1 MCLPQPG
8 LISQGLR
15 FSGPPDWP
23 GLHWVQRVQVEC
35 LLSQR
40 RCVLVLVYQAVQV
53 KVGEAPV
60 PEKNVIDQ
68 ICSKAEP
75 PELFGKV
82 VGVLRQE
89 GVDVFP
95 AQFGTLWRLL
105 LRPVFI
111 VMARVALEG
120 LWDSFALLVVTT
132 KALLSAVALTWIS
145 KLLEFGL
152 VKNHFQWSMFNIS
165 TTTSSCSR

>member
-75 PELFGKV
+75 PELVGKV
-82 VGVLRQE
+82 DGVLRQE
-89 GVDVFP
+89 GADVFP

-105 LRPVFI
+105 HAEAGIHCDGKGGPGGFVGQLRPLGGDHKGFVVGSSVNLDFKI
-111 VMARVALEG
+111 ARIRLG
-120 LWDSFALLVVTT
+120 
-132 KALLSAVALTWIS
+132 
-145 KLLEFGL
+145 
-152 VKNHFQWSMFNIS
+152 
-165 TTTSSCSR
+165 